1 MEYKALGK
9 TNLKVSTIGLGGIP
23 LQKCTPDEAQIVI
36 DTAFSQGINFID
48 SARGYGDSESLIGK
62 AIKKY
67 PQHFILATKSPAKTE
82 EDMKVDIQKSLEA
95 LAVDQIDL
103 YQCHFVKSLEQYD
116 QITSEKGALSALKE
130 AKTRGLIN
138 HIGITAH
145 TKEVLER
152 ALLDDVWETIQFPYN
167 FVETQA
173 TDLFKNAYENNV
185 GIIVMKPLA
194 GGAIENAKL
203 AMKFILQNP
212 HITSAIPGMNTKEQV
227 LENTSI
233 FSQGYEL
240 SSSDW
245 DEIENFV
252 KSHKHNFCRRCGY
265 CGPCP
270 EGIDIPLM
278 FTLEGYLTRYDLK
291 DWAANR
297 YQSLEKNANHC
308 VQCGLCEPKCPYDI
322 PIRER
327 LQAVAQTFTRQHTL

>member
-1 MEYKALGK
+1 MEYKLLGK
-9 TNLKVSTIGLGGIP
+9 TNLRVSAIGLGGIP

-36 DTAFSQGINFID
+36 DTAFSSGINFID

-62 AIKKY
+62 AIKKH
-67 PQHFILATKSPAKTE
+67 PDHFIIATKSPAKTE
-82 EDMKVDIQKSLEA
+82 EDMKNDIHKSLEA

-103 YQCHFVKSLEQYD
+103 YQCHFVKSLEQYE
-116 QITSEKGALSALKE
+116 QIISESGALKALQE
-130 AKTRGLIN
+130 AKAKGLIK

-145 TKEVLER
+145 TKEVLEH
-152 ALLDDVWETIQFPYN
+152 ALLNDVWETIQFPYN

-173 TDLFKNAYENNV
+173 TDLFKTAYENNV

-203 AMKFILQNP
+203 AMKFILNNP
-212 HITSAIPGMNTKEQV
+212 HITTAIPGMNTQEQV

-233 FSQGYEL
+233 FSKDLLL
-240 SSSDW
+240 SDSEKI
-245 DEIENFV
+245 EIETFIQ
-252 KSHKHNFCRRCGY
+252 SHKHNFCRRCGY

-291 DWAANR
+291 DWAVNR
-297 YQSLEKNANHC
+297 YRGLEKKATHC
-308 VQCGLCEPKCPYDI
+308 VRCGVCEPKCPYDI
-322 PIRER
+322 AIRDR
-327 LQAVAQTFTRQHTL
+327 LNGVAQTFTKLI